1 MTKKRVSLH
10 NGKRSQKTG
19 RIIKPPH
26 NDTDRRKNENVKAEW
41 VERNNYYNCY
51 DGEYSLETQD
61 GKMSFEESELRYY
74 NEHFA
79 AALKAQN
86 EKHISARQRSRVK
99 KMEDWLASPRYAPS
113 ESILRVGNVD
123 DGFADAKTLKSITDE
138 YIKLLRDWSAAH
150 NNCLFV
156 LNYALHADEYYTDE
170 DTGKDKMSSPHV
182 HLRYVWQYVDDN
194 GNLAVGEE
202 KALEQAG
209 VELPDPSKK
218 PGRYNNRVMTF
229 TAEFRKEL
237 QKIVK
242 EHGYDIEIE
251 PLPTKRKAKDRE
263 TFVAEKRAE
272 KEIEKALEMQQKAQE
287 DSKLATRMQLEAIR
301 MQREANEQK
310 IKNEADA
317 EYNEKVRRKNEDK
330 EAGLIEIKEKLE
342 AEKADFESRREYLEE
357 MITEVTGMRGRLIK
371 GIEENDRLTT
381 LINDIRAKE
390 KLTNRNN
397 INKNRFSD
405 PELDK
410 MVESIKRKMSDFE
423 KR

>member
-1 MTKKRVSLH
+1 MNKKRVSLH

-41 VERNNYYNCY
+41 VERNNYYKCY

-61 GKMSFEESELRYY
+61 GKMSFEKSELRYY

-79 AALKAQN
+79 AALKVQN
-86 EKHISARQRSRVK
+86 EKHISARQKRRIK

-138 YIKLLRDWSAAH
+138 YLTLLRDWSAAH

-182 HLRYVWQYVDDN
+182 HLRYVWQYTDSN
-194 GNLAVGEE
+194 GNLTVGEE

-218 PGRYNNRVMTF
+218 PGRYNNRIMTF

-242 EHGYDIEIE
+242 EHGYDVEIE

-263 TFVAEKRAE
+263 TFVAEKRAA

-287 DSKLATRMQLEAIR
+287 DSKLATRLQLEAIR
-301 MQREANEQK
+301 MQRKANEQK

-330 EAGLIEIKEKLE
+330 EAGLIEKKEKLE
-342 AEKADFESRREYLEE
+342 AEKADFESRREYLEK
-357 MITEVTGMRGRLIK
+357 MITEVTSMRGRLIK
-371 GIEENDRLTT
+371 GIEENDRLTA
-381 LINDIRAKE
+381 LINDVRAKE

>member
-1 MTKKRVSLH
+1 MNKKRVSLH

-51 DGEYSLETQD
+51 DGEYTLETQK

-79 AALKAQN
+79 AALKVQN
-86 EKHISARQRSRVK
+86 EKHISARQKSRVK
-99 KMEDWLASPRYAPS
+99 KMEDWLSSPRYAPS

-138 YIKLLRDWSAAH
+138 YLRLLRDWSAAH

-170 DTGKDKMSSPHV
+170 DRKTDRMSSPHV
-182 HLRYVWQYVDDN
+182 HLRYVWQYTDSN
-194 GNLAVGEE
+194 GNLTVGEE
-202 KALEQAG
+202 KSLEQAG
-209 VELPDPSKK
+209 VELPDPTKK
-218 PGRYNNRVMTF
+218 PGRYNNRVITF

-263 TFVAEKRAE
+263 TYVAEKRAE

-301 MQREANEQK
+301 MQREAEEQK
-310 IKNEADA
+310 IKNKADA
-317 EYNEKVRRKNEDK
+317 EYNEKVRRENEDK
-330 EAGLIEIKEKLE
+330 EARLIEKKESLKL
-342 AEKADFESRREYLEE
+342 R
-357 MITEVTGMRGRLIK
+357 RLI
-371 GIEENDRLTT
+371 
-381 LINDIRAKE
+381 LIAGV
-390 KLTNRNN
+390 N
-397 INKNRFSD
+397 IWR
-405 PELDK
+405 
-410 MVESIKRKMSDFE
+410 R
-423 KR
+423 